1 MMSDFRA
8 QLTMTS
14 GPVPGSSYYLE
25 KAEFFLGRDLAN
37 DIPIPDV
44 EISRRHARIFLQG
57 NLVFIEDLG
66 STNGTFVN
74 GTRISSPKELHQ
86 GDVITL
92 AENTKF
98 SFSQSGQAVV
108 TPASQTAPMP
118 THAQASPQAQ
128 ASYQAV
134 AAPVPERELAPEPA
148 YAKPKKKLSGFLVF
162 LIIFLIILVL
172 AVLVLVFMPSSWW
185 CVITFN
191 GLPGCPVR

>member
-1 MMSDFRA
+1 
-8 QLTMTS
+8 MTS

-25 KAEFFLGRDLAN
+25 KAEYFLGRDLAN

-92 AENTKF
+92 AESTKF

-108 TPASQTAPMP
+108 TPASQTAPPCPRMLRQV
-118 THAQASPQAQ
+118 HKHK
-128 ASYQAV
+128 
-134 AAPVPERELAPEPA
+134 PA
-148 YAKPKKKLSGFLVF
+148 TRPLPRQCRNGNWHPNQL
-162 LIIFLIILVL
+162 
-172 AVLVLVFMPSSWW
+172 MPSLKRNSVAFWFS
-185 CVITFN
+185 CSFS
-191 GLPGCPVR
+191 

>member
-1 MMSDFRA
+1 MSDFKA

-25 KAEFFLGRDLAN
+25 KSEYFIGRDLAN
-37 DIPIPDV
+37 DIPIPEV

-92 AENTKF
+92 AESTKF
-98 SFSQSGQAVV
+98 SFSQSGQAVS
-108 TPASQTAPMP
+108 TPVLQTNPMSSYTQP
-118 THAQASPQAQ
+118 SPQPQ
-128 ASYQAV
+128 PSYQAV
-134 AAPVPERELAPEPA
+134 AAPVPQRELAPEPT
-148 YAKPKKKLSGFLVF
+148 YTKPKKKPSGFLVF
-162 LIIFLIILVL
+162 LLILVIILLL
-172 AVLVLVFMPSSWW
+172 AGLVLVFMPSSWW